1 MTTKKQGTTAG
12 AKAGKNMKNDKR
24 ASGKSGSDKGASG
37 KRASG
42 NGGGRVKTFDAKLQ
56 SAVAAVDVATSL
68 TAPMT
73 KSIENLMRIAAQSV
87 GSDEASVLVREGQEG
102 DLRFSFAIGQVAD
115 KLIGVNVPAGK
126 GIAGFVFASGQPMAV
141 ADVAQEQSF
150 YAEVDKQTGYTTQT
164 ILATPLRAGD
174 EIVGVLEFVN
184 RIGDPPYEPFT
195 PEEMDRAAHFAD
207 AIAILVDAQ
216 ESAGLIET
224 LFARVLSS
232 VGDGATQSQP
242 DKSRGG
248 KKATGKAGKTAA
260 AQRGDAGEELRQWL
274 ASVRAAPEHKD
285 MMRLAVALRD
295 VAERGEAERELCR
308 RVIEALAE
316 FTSKRSNQSGMS
328 FLSF

>member
-1 MTTKKQGTTAG
+1 MATKKTDTTKANKVT
-12 AKAGKNMKNDKR
+12 KK
-24 ASGKSGSDKGASG
+24 
-37 KRASG
+37 SG
-42 NGGGRVKTFDAKLQ
+42 NGGKRGSGRERGVAKFDTRLQ
-56 SAVAAVDVATSL
+56 NAIESVDVATSL

-87 GSDEASVLVREGQEG
+87 GSDEASVLVREGQKG
-102 DLRFSFAIGQVAD
+102 DLKFTFAIGQVAD
-115 KLIGVNVPAGK
+115 KLLGVKVPAGK

-141 ADVAQEQSF
+141 ADVGQEQSF

-184 RIGDPPYEPFT
+184 RIGSPPYEPFT

-207 AIAILVDAQ
+207 AIATLVDAQ

-224 LFARVLSS
+224 LFARVLNTAGDVSQS
-232 VGDGATQSQP
+232 VDKKREGKAATKGTRKDS
-242 DKSRGG
+242 KASTAT
-248 KKATGKAGKTAA
+248 ATGN
-260 AQRGDAGEELRQWL
+260 ELQEWL
-274 ASVRAAPEHKD
+274 KSVRAAPEHTD

-295 VAERGEAERELCR
+295 VADRGEAERELCR

>member
-1 MTTKKQGTTAG
+1 MATKKTGTTN
-12 AKAGKNMKNDKR
+12 AKTNKNAKKIGNDDTRGGNRGGGSRERR
-24 ASGKSGSDKGASG
+24 ASAKFNE
-37 KRASG
+37 RLQ
-42 NGGGRVKTFDAKLQ
+42 DAIE
-56 SAVAAVDVATSL
+56 SVDVATSL
-68 TAPMT
+68 TAPMV

-102 DLRFSFAIGQVAD
+102 DLKFTFAIGQVAD
-115 KLIGVNVPAGK
+115 KLIGVQVPAGK

-184 RIGDPPYEPFT
+184 RIGDPPYAPFT

-207 AIAILVDAQ
+207 AIATLVDAQ

-224 LFARVLSS
+224 LFERVLDASGS
-232 VGDGATQSQP
+232 ASQS
-242 DKSRGG
+242 GG
-248 KKATGKAGKTAA
+248 KKREGKAATKGTRKESKVNNTTATG
-260 AQRGDAGEELRQWL
+260 DELHEWL
-274 ASVRAAPEHKD
+274 QSVRAAPEHKD
-285 MMRLAVALRD
+285 MMRLAVALRE
-295 VAERGEAERELCR
+295 VADRGEAERELCR